1 MSTGRVYVVG
11 TFDTKA
17 DELLYVAR
25 LVREAGVETVTVD
38 VGTTTSAEHADV
50 PGHEVARFHPEGP
63 GRVLGAPDRGQA
75 VIAMSKAL
83 VAFVAS
89 RGDVAGMI
97 GLGGSGGTS
106 LIAPALRA
114 LPLGLPK
121 LMVST
126 VASGDTSGYVGV
138 SDVTM
143 MYPVTDIAG
152 LNTVSRRILANAA
165 HAIAGMVARA
175 APKPA
180 QDARPALALSMFGV
194 TTKAVQ
200 QLRTRLERDYD
211 CIVFHANGAG
221 GRSLEAIAGS
231 GMVEAVLDLTTTEVA
246 DHLMGGICTAGPERF
261 DVLARTGIPWI
272 GSCGALDMVNFGPR
286 DTVPERY
293 ADRLLFVHNA
303 NITLMRTTP
312 EENVAMARWLA
323 AKLNA
328 SPGPVDLVLP
338 LGGVSALDAP
348 GEAFWDPAADE
359 ALFETLEAAF
369 ELSETHKL
377 HRVDAHI
384 NDAAFAAFVERLLRV
399 ERFSRSASN

>member
-1 MSTGRVYVVG
+1 MTKGSVYVVG

-17 DELLYVAR
+17 EELSFVAR
-25 LVREAGVETVTVD
+25 LIRETGIAVTTVD
-38 VGTTTSAEHADV
+38 VSTAKRSAEADI
-50 PGHEVARFHPEGP
+50 GAQDVASHHPQGAESVLSAD
-63 GRVLGAPDRGQA
+63 GRGNA
-75 VIAMSKAL
+75 VMAMSEAL
-83 VAFVAS
+83 TRFITS
-89 RGDVAGMI
+89 RSDIVGII

-106 LIAPALRA
+106 LMAPAMRA
-114 LPLGLPK
+114 LPLGVPK

-138 SDVTM
+138 SDMTM
-143 MYPVTDIAG
+143 MFPVTDIAG

-165 HAIAGMVARA
+165 HAIAGMA
-175 APKPA
+175 AGAPA
-180 QDARPALALSMFGV
+180 ETPGDTRPALAMSMFGV
-194 TTKAVQ
+194 TTTAVQ
-200 QLRTRLERDYD
+200 QLRARLDEAFD

-221 GRSLEAIAGS
+221 GRALEAIGDS
-231 GMVEAVLDLTTTEVA
+231 GMISAIVDVTTTEVA
-246 DHLMGGICTAGPERF
+246 DHLMGGICSAGPERF

-286 DTVPERY
+286 ETVPDRY
-293 ADRLLFVHNA
+293 ADRQFFVHNA

-312 EENVAMARWLA
+312 DENAEMARWLA

-348 GEAFWDPAADE
+348 GEAFWNPPADA

-369 ELSETHKL
+369 DRSETHQV
-377 HRVDAHI
+377 HRIDAHI
-384 NDAAFAAFVERLLRV
+384 NDAAFADFVACLVRDR
-399 ERFSRSASN
+399 RTR

>member
-1 MSTGRVYVVG
+1 MTKGSVYVVG

-17 DELLYVAR
+17 EELSFVAR
-25 LVREAGVETVTVD
+25 LIRETGIAVTTVD
-38 VGTTTSAEHADV
+38 VGTAKRSTEADIAAQDVASHHPQGAE
-50 PGHEVARFHPEGP
+50 
-63 GRVLGAPDRGQA
+63 RVLSADGRGNA
-75 VIAMSKAL
+75 VMAMSEAL
-83 VAFVAS
+83 TRFIAS
-89 RGDVAGMI
+89 RSDIAGII

-106 LIAPALRA
+106 LIAPAMRA
-114 LPLGLPK
+114 LPLGVPK

-138 SDVTM
+138 SDMTM
-143 MYPVTDIAG
+143 MFPVTDIAG

-165 HAIAGMVARA
+165 HAIAGMA
-175 APKPA
+175 AGDPA
-180 QDARPALALSMFGV
+180 ETPGDTRPALAMSMFGV
-194 TTKAVQ
+194 TTTAVQ
-200 QLRTRLERDYD
+200 QLRARLDEAFD

-221 GRSLEAIAGS
+221 GRALEAIGDS
-231 GMVEAVLDLTTTEVA
+231 GMISAIVDVTTTEVA
-246 DHLMGGICTAGPERF
+246 DHLMGGICSAGPERF

-286 DTVPERY
+286 ETVPDRY
-293 ADRLLFVHNA
+293 ADRQFFVHNA

-312 EENVAMARWLA
+312 DENAEMARWLA

-348 GEAFWDPAADE
+348 GEAFWNPPADA

-369 ELSETHKL
+369 DRSETHQL
-377 HRVDAHI
+377 HRLDAHI
-384 NDAAFAAFVERLLRV
+384 NDAAFADFVAGLVRDR
-399 ERFSRSASN
+399 RTR

>member
-1 MSTGRVYVVG
+1 MTAARVYVVG

-17 DELLYVAR
+17 EELAYVAGII
-25 LVREAGVETVTVD
+25 RETGMAVTTVD
-38 VGTTTSAEHADV
+38 VGTTATPAAADIPAADV
-50 PGHEVARFHPEGP
+50 AAHHPD
-63 GRVLGAPDRGQA
+63 GASRIFEAGDRGRA
-75 VIAMSKAL
+75 VIAMSEAL
-83 VAFVAS
+83 TRFVATRS
-89 RGDVAGMI
+89 DIAGII

-106 LIAPALRA
+106 LITPAMRA

-138 SDVTM
+138 SDLTM
-143 MYPVTDIAG
+143 MFPVTDIAG

-165 HAIAGMVARA
+165 QAIAGMA
-175 APKPA
+175 AGNHA
-180 QDARPALALSMFGV
+180 DTTGDTRPALALSMFGV
-194 TTKAVQ
+194 TTKAVR
-200 QLRTRLERDYD
+200 QLRARLDNEFD

-221 GRSLEAIAGS
+221 GRALEAIGDS
-231 GMVEAVLDLTTTEVA
+231 GMVTAIVDVTTTEVA
-246 DHLMGGICTAGPERF
+246 DHLMGGICSAGPERF

-286 DTVPERY
+286 ETVPDRY
-293 ADRLLFVHNA
+293 EGRQFFVHNA

-312 EENVAMARWLA
+312 DENAEMARWLA

-348 GEAFWDPAADE
+348 DEAFWNPQADE

-369 ELSETHKL
+369 DVSETHQL
-377 HRVDAHI
+377 HRLDAHI
-384 NDAAFAAFVERLLRV
+384 NDAVFADFVECLVRDR
-399 ERFSRSASN
+399 RNG

>member
-1 MSTGRVYVVG
+1 MTKGSVYVVG

-17 DELLYVAR
+17 EELSFVTR
-25 LVREAGVETVTVD
+25 LIRETGITVTTVD
-38 VGTTTSAEHADV
+38 VSTAKRSAEADIAAQD
-50 PGHEVARFHPEGP
+50 VASHHPQGAESVLSAD
-63 GRVLGAPDRGQA
+63 GRGNA
-75 VIAMSKAL
+75 VMAMSEAL
-83 VAFVAS
+83 TRFITS
-89 RGDVAGMI
+89 RGDIAGII

-106 LIAPALRA
+106 LIAPAMRA
-114 LPLGLPK
+114 LPLGVPK

-138 SDVTM
+138 SDM
-143 MYPVTDIAG
+143 MMMFPVTDIAG

-165 HAIAGMVARA
+165 HAIAGMA
-175 APKPA
+175 AGAPA
-180 QDARPALALSMFGV
+180 ETPGDTRPALAMSMFGV
-194 TTKAVQ
+194 TTTAVQ
-200 QLRTRLERDYD
+200 QLRARLDEAFD

-221 GRSLEAIAGS
+221 GRALEAIGDS
-231 GMVEAVLDLTTTEVA
+231 GMISAIVDVTTTEVA
-246 DHLMGGICTAGPERF
+246 DHLMGGICSAGPERF

-286 DTVPERY
+286 ETVPDRY
-293 ADRLLFVHNA
+293 ADRQFFVHNA

-312 EENVAMARWLA
+312 DENAEMARWLA

-348 GEAFWDPAADE
+348 GEAFWNPPADA

-369 ELSETHKL
+369 DRSETHQL
-377 HRVDAHI
+377 HRLDAHI
-384 NDAAFAAFVERLLRV
+384 NDPAFADFVTCLVRDR
-399 ERFSRSASN
+399 RTR

>member
-1 MSTGRVYVVG
+1 MTKGSVYVVG

-17 DELLYVAR
+17 EELSFVAR
-25 LVREAGVETVTVD
+25 LIRETGIAVTTVD
-38 VGTTTSAEHADV
+38 VSTAKRSTEADIAAQDVASHHPQGAE
-50 PGHEVARFHPEGP
+50 
-63 GRVLGAPDRGQA
+63 RVLSADGRGNA
-75 VIAMSKAL
+75 VMAMSEAL
-83 VAFVAS
+83 TRFIAS
-89 RGDVAGMI
+89 RSDIAGII

-106 LIAPALRA
+106 LIAPAMRA
-114 LPLGLPK
+114 LPLGVPK

-138 SDVTM
+138 SDMTM
-143 MYPVTDIAG
+143 MFPVTDIAG

-165 HAIAGMVARA
+165 HAVAGMA
-175 APKPA
+175 AGDPA
-180 QDARPALALSMFGV
+180 ETPGDTRPALAMSMFGV
-194 TTKAVQ
+194 TTTAVQ
-200 QLRTRLERDYD
+200 QLRARLDEAFD

-221 GRSLEAIAGS
+221 GRALEAIGDS
-231 GMVEAVLDLTTTEVA
+231 GMISAIVDVTTTEIA
-246 DHLMGGICTAGPERF
+246 DHLMGGICSAGPERF

-286 DTVPERY
+286 ETVPDRY
-293 ADRLLFVHNA
+293 ADRQFFVHNA

-312 EENVAMARWLA
+312 DENAEMARWLA

-348 GEAFWDPAADE
+348 GEAFWNPRADA

-369 ELSETHKL
+369 DRSETHQL
-377 HRVDAHI
+377 HRLDAHV
-384 NDAAFAAFVERLLRV
+384 NDAAFADFVAGFVRDR
-399 ERFSRSASN
+399 RTR